1 MKQLGIVTTS
11 AIVGEF
17 YKGIIHDIIG
27 NDIKI
32 SNFSFD
38 TNSFDD
44 PESLENL
51 RALDV
56 ILISTFSQYEIV
68 KKHIGNI
75 FNAVIVKLTLSKE
88 GYEIIKSLEN
98 VGNVMLVNLSMEMC
112 LETIG
117 LLYQLGFDN
126 FNFTPVYPGMTNI
139 PDIDIAITTGEKQHV
154 PKNVK
159 KVYDLGHR
167 LIDENTIIELLVSL
181 DMAERLTDG
190 SVNKYFEK
198 LIKHNMG
205 IEYLLSNSNILNNQL
220 DTLLSLMDKGVI
232 YVDSKGTIVSC
243 NGSAEKIVKLKHSEM
258 IGKNSEKILPEI
270 NFKDDTIINKLI
282 KINENY
288 ITLSIYKIINNE
300 NEYNGSYAI
309 VEDFEYTENVQNK
322 VRLQMLKKGHIA
334 KYDIHNI
341 VGESPEI
348 LEVKDLIKRMAKSNY
363 AVLIT
368 GETGTGKEL
377 VANAIH
383 NLSNNKDKHF
393 IAINCAAFNASL
405 LESELFG
412 YEPGAFTGASKD
424 GKKGIFE
431 YANNGT
437 LFLDEIGEMP
447 LELQTKL
454 LRVIQEKEF
463 MRVGGHE
470 IIRVDFRVIAATN
483 IDLEKQVEK
492 GLFRKDLYYRLNVL
506 PINIPPLRE
515 RKDDVAFLIEDL
527 IKEKGYKFVLEKETI
542 KFLKEYEWDGNI
554 RELINCME
562 YLDNLGKGN
571 ISIEDLPYHIKNK
584 SVTLDINFKKKDL
597 LKMGCNEKELE
608 TLKILYEA
616 FNEKKKLG
624 RRSISQKAFEKNIS
638 LTEYEVKQI
647 MENLSNKGLVEIGRG
662 RGGTSISSKGIDL
675 IRK

>member
-17 YKGIIHDIIG
+17 YKGIIYDIIG

-38 TNSFDD
+38 TNSFDN
-44 PESLENL
+44 PKSLENL

-68 KKHIGNI
+68 KKYIGNS
-75 FNAVIVKLTLSKE
+75 FNSVIVKLTLSKD

-98 VGNVMLVNLSMEMC
+98 VENVMLVNLSMEMC

-139 PDIDIAITTGEKQHV
+139 PDIDIAITTGERQHV

-159 KVYDLGHR
+159 TVYDLGHR

-181 DMAERLTDG
+181 DMA
-190 SVNKYFEK
+190 
-198 LIKHNMG
+198 
-205 IEYLLSNSNILNNQL
+205 
-220 DTLLSLMDKGVI
+220 
-232 YVDSKGTIVSC
+232 
-243 NGSAEKIVKLKHSEM
+243 EM

-334 KYDIHNI
+334 KYDINNI
-341 VGESPEI
+341 IGESPEI

-363 AVLIT
+363 SVLIT

-584 SVTLDINFKKKDL
+584 SVTLDINFEKKDL
-597 LKMGCNEKELE
+597 LEMGCNEKELE

-662 RGGTSISSKGIDL
+662 RGGTSISSKGISL
-675 IRK
+675 IKK